1 MCRKYWQ
8 GIFLMSMVYVEGKE
22 VLLLKSIRKLL
33 KEKYWDFFKYKSFSH
48 SNIYALNTESS
59 EKKKY
64 EKIGYKLGTV
74 HRVIELLSAYELSLL
89 LGLSVL

>member
-1 MCRKYWQ
+1 MLREKRCYFWKVLENFWKRNT
-8 GIFLMSMVYVEGKE
+8 GISSNTNPFPIPTYMHLI
-22 VLLLKSIRKLL
+22 LKAVK
-33 KEKYWDFFKYKSFSH
+33 
-48 SNIYALNTESS
+48 
-59 EKKKY
+59 KKKY